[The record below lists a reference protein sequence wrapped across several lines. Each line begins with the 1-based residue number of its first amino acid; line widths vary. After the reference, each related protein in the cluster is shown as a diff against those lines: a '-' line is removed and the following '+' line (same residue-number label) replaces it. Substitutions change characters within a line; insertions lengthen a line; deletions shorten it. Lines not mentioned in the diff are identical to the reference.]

1 MPREILEKIS
11 SRMKVQGTT
20 KNNNKIN
27 LQFINTRKEVAQD
40 IQEESQK
47 I

>member
-20 KNNNKIN
+20 ENNNKIN
-27 LQFINTRKEVAQD
+27 LQFTNTRKEVAQD
-40 IQEESQK
+40 IQEKSQK